1 MVDSG
6 IPLGP
11 GLLAT
16 WVLLPNPHTKI
27 ANARINAAPIAANVP
42 PLTLPSLSFFHMRFS
57 FVFERLMLGIAGR
70 VKPALARK
78 VADQSNEPC
87 RMVGTATKPSWQAS
101 QIRCRKT

>member
-16 WVLLPNPHTKI
+16 WVPLPNPHTKN
-27 ANARINAAPIAANVP
+27 ANVRINAAPIATNVP

-57 FVFERLMLGIAGR
+57 FVFERLMLDIAWR
-70 VKPALARK
+70 VKPAIVPK
-78 VADQSNEPC
+78 VAD
-87 RMVGTATKPSWQAS
+87 
-101 QIRCRKT
+101 